1 MFHKSVIEGQIWQG
15 FNFCNLRLTGAHAL
29 WKISLVKIDSLI
41 SFVVED
47 EGGLEPTAAV
57 EGLDAGKG
65 EDETFFSFDF
75 LSFLLH
81 GKKDILNNL
90 GFVHNISSSSF
101 LLFNPEKIAIN

>member
-1 MFHKSVIEGQIWQG
+1 MK
-15 FNFCNLRLTGAHAL
+15 
-29 WKISLVKIDSLI
+29 KISLEYSLI
-41 SFVVED
+41 SFVAAD
-47 EGGLEPTAAV
+47 DGGVLSTAV

-90 GFVHNISSSSF
+90 QVFCFVRSSSISS
-101 LLFNPEKIAIN
+101 LKITFN